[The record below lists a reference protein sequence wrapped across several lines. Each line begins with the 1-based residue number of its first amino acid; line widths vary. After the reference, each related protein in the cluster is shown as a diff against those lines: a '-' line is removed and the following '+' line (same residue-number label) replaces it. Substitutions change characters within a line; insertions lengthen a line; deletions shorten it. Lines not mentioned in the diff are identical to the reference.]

1 VTTILAVELRRALAR
16 RLVRVLV
23 LVAVLGIVVLAIG
36 AFASSDPD
44 AADAFS
50 AGDIWSGDVADS
62 GDANTLLP
70 TSFLF
75 LLMGLLGGASFLG
88 AEYRAGTITTLLTW
102 QPRRAFVI
110 AAKLL
115 AAGAVAA
122 LVFLVLQA
130 LLTLALVGVA
140 ASAGTTDGVDRHFYA
155 GVAGLLLRG
164 ALLTGG
170 CAVLGASLAAIG
182 RNSTAAL
189 GVALG
194 YLIIVEQILRGLR
207 PGWQKWFLVENLIV
221 TITGSGRAGDL
232 DFNRSGAIAG
242 LLLGAYLA
250 VVVVSAVIVF
260 LRRDVT

>member
-23 LVAVLGIVVLAIG
+23 LMAVLGIAALAIG
-36 AFASSDPD
+36 ALVSSDPNS
-44 AADAFS
+44 ADAFS

-75 LLMGLLGGASFLG
+75 FLMALLGGASLLG
-88 AEYRAGTITTLLTW
+88 AEYKAGTITTLLTW
-102 QPRRAFVI
+102 QPRRAHVI
-110 AAKLL
+110 AAKLC

-122 LVFLVLQA
+122 LVFIVLQT

-140 ASAGTTDGVDRHFYA
+140 SSAGTTDGLDGDFYA
-155 GVAGLLLRG
+155 GVVGLLLRG
-164 ALLTGG
+164 ALITGG
-170 CAVLGASLAAIG
+170 CAVLGGSLAAIG

-232 DFNRSGAIAG
+232 DFDRSGAIAG

-250 VVVVSAVIVF
+250 VVVVAAGVMFV
-260 LRRDVT
+260 RRDVT